1 MLSLFHGNCRA
12 LRFTGDCLSA
22 VFIQN
27 HQMTLYGM
35 MTSYSTI
42 TTTTIATARISN
54 SFTIF
59 NCTFT
64 GRELCLRRPLEMSSF
79 QVILIDLIGVFKIL
93 FIGFF

>member
-42 TTTTIATARISN
+42 TTTTIIAQKPN